1 MVKNSLVNV
10 GAKRDIGL
18 IPGLGRTLGGRHPTP
33 GFVPGES
40 QGQGNLVG
48 CCT

>member
-18 IPGLGRTLGGRHPTP
+18 IPGLGRTLEEGILLQDLCL
-33 GFVPGES
+33 E
-40 QGQGNLVG
+40 NLTHRG
-48 CCT
+48 TW